1 MFQFSK
7 KYKLTSKKSIDSLF
21 LNGKKINN
29 NMFRLLW
36 QYETQTVEG
45 PAPFKILIVVPK
57 KNIQLAS
64 TRNNIKRKMRE
75 SIRLNKSFLDKSIF
89 QKQNTLNIAV
99 IYQNYDKT
107 DFQIANKHIKLAFR
121 NLTREICN

>member
-1 MFQFSK
+1 
-7 KYKLTSKKSIDSLF
+7 
-21 LNGKKINN
+21 
-29 NMFRLLW
+29 MFRLLW
-36 QYETQTVEG
+36 KYEAQTVEG
-45 PAPFKILIVVPK
+45 TAPFKILIVVPK

-107 DFQIANKHIKLAFR
+107 DFQIANKNIKLAFR